1 MPGHVRSRHRA
12 RQRAGE
18 PAREPPGLPTTVYCD
33 LAEPAGRLLRGLR
46 WNLAASGASRNRDSD
61 MESAAE
67 TGRRL
72 LTIGEAAV
80 YLGVSAASLRKWSD
94 QGLIRVYR
102 TPGGQRR
109 YATADLDEFM
119 RSMIRSTGTAKK
131 RPRR

>member
-1 MPGHVRSRHRA
+1 
-12 RQRAGE
+12 
-18 PAREPPGLPTTVYCD
+18 
-33 LAEPAGRLLRGLR
+33 
-46 WNLAASGASRNRDSD
+46 

-109 YATADLDEFM
+109 YAMADLDEFM
-119 RSMIRSTGTAKK
+119 RSMIRPTGTAKK

>member
-1 MPGHVRSRHRA
+1 
-12 RQRAGE
+12 
-18 PAREPPGLPTTVYCD
+18 
-33 LAEPAGRLLRGLR
+33 
-46 WNLAASGASRNRDSD
+46 

-109 YATADLDEFM
+109 YAMTDLDEFM
-119 RSMIRSTGTAKK
+119 RSMVRPTDAAKGLK
-131 RPRR
+131 RPRS